1 MRRFRIRTSI
11 HFFSKDDLWIVALFC
26 VMLSVGCIPW
36 LRSSFI
42 SIFDISA
49 LALPKL
55 SSGVPRLSSGM
66 AVPKLSTGISNTQPS
81 NDTWIEV
88 SIKERKLRLRDR
100 GNQILM
106 EVPIA
111 VGKPTT
117 PTPVGQFEVLEMMEN
132 PIWQNPFNTRM
143 IIGEKDPHNPLGL
156 RWIGFKQAGANDYG
170 MHGTYNLSSIG
181 RPVTNGCIRL
191 RNEDIIALFDQ
202 VEEGTQILVHP

>member
-11 HFFSKDDLWIVALFC
+11 HLFSKDDLWIVALLC

-36 LRSSFI
+36 LRSSFV

-55 SSGVPRLSSGM
+55 PSAM
-66 AVPKLSTGISNTQPS
+66 AVPKLSTGISNTQLS
-81 NDTWIEV
+81 NDAWIEV
-88 SIKERKLRLRDR
+88 SLIERKLRLRDR

-111 VGKPTT
+111 VGKPIT
-117 PTPVGQFEVLEMMEN
+117 PTPVGQFEVMEMMEN

-143 IIGEKDPHNPLGL
+143 VIGEKDPHNPLGL
-156 RWIGFKQAGANDYG
+156 RWIGFKQSGANDYG

>member
-1 MRRFRIRTSI
+1 MRRFRIRSTI
-11 HFFSKDDLWIVALFC
+11 RLFSKDDLWIVALLC

-49 LALPKL
+49 LALPKV
-55 SSGVPRLSSGM
+55 SSGKPVPRLT
-66 AVPKLSTGISNTQPS
+66 TGISNTQS
-81 NDTWIEV
+81 SGDSAASANDAWIEV

-100 GNQILM
+100 DNQILM
-106 EVPIA
+106 EVPVA

-117 PTPVGQFEVLEMMEN
+117 PTPVGQFEVIEMTEN
-132 PIWQNPFNTRM
+132 PVWQNPFNTRM
-143 IIGEKDPHNPLGL
+143 VIGEKDPHNPLGL

-191 RNEDIIALFDQ
+191 RNEDIMALFDQ
-202 VEEGTQILVHP
+202 VEEGTQVIVHP